1 MYQCTLSIIDGELFQ
16 PLGYFESHKNVLL
29 SSSEYFLHKS
39 ESQSKWVLVIVS
51 ISDVDIVEIEFVD
64 GTKQTRALRPHQSE
78 SKVSYL
84 ICETEVC
91 PKSFVCPNG
100 ASQTVTLISS

>member
-1 MYQCTLSIIDGELFQ
+1 MYQCTVSILDGELSQ
-16 PLGYFESHKNVLL
+16 PLGYFESHKNLLL

-39 ESQSKWVLVIVS
+39 ELQLKWVLVIVS
-51 ISDVDIVEIEFVD
+51 ISNVDIVEIEFVD
-64 GTKQTRALRPHQSE
+64 GTKQTQALRPHQSE

-91 PKSFVCPNG
+91 PKSFVFING